1 MTETNEHLRC
11 FSVNDAASRLCVHRE
26 TVYRMVREGK
36 LRAVHIG
43 RKVCIPADA
52 LEELLTPAPQ
62 KSESDVAQKRRIITK
77 IV

>member
-1 MTETNEHLRC
+1 MTETHDHLRC

-36 LRAVHIG
+36 LRAIHIG

-52 LEELLTPAPQ
+52 LEEFLAPATQ
-62 KSESDVAQKRRIITK
+62 KPVSGATQKRRIITK

>member
-1 MTETNEHLRC
+1 MTESHDHLRC

-52 LEELLTPAPQ
+52 LEELLAPAPL
-62 KSESDVAQKRRIITK
+62 KPVSDVTQKRRIITK

>member
-11 FSVNDAASRLCVHRE
+11 FSVNDAASRLSVHRE

-43 RKVCIPADA
+43 RKVCIPAEA
-52 LEELLTPAPQ
+52 LEEFLAPAPQ
-62 KSESDVAQKRRIITK
+62 KPVSDGAQKRRIITQ

>member
-1 MTETNEHLRC
+1 MTETHEHLRC

-43 RKVCIPADA
+43 RKV
-52 LEELLTPAPQ
+52 
-62 KSESDVAQKRRIITK
+62 
-77 IV
+77 

>member
-1 MTETNEHLRC
+1 MTESHDRLRC

-43 RKVCIPADA
+43 RKVCIPAEA
-52 LEELLTPAPQ
+52 LEEFLAPVPQ
-62 KSESDVAQKRRIITK
+62 NPVSDGAQKRRIITK

>member
-11 FSVNDAASRLCVHRE
+11 FSVNDAASRLCVHRD
-26 TVYRMVREGK
+26 TLYRMVREGK

-43 RKVCIPADA
+43 RKVCIPAEA
-52 LEELLTPAPQ
+52 LEEFLAPAPQ
-62 KSESDVAQKRRIITK
+62 KPVSDGAQKRRIITQ

>member
-1 MTETNEHLRC
+1 MTESHDHLRC

-43 RKVCIPADA
+43 RKVCIPAEA
-52 LEELLTPAPQ
+52 LEELLSPVPQ
-62 KSESDVAQKRRIITK
+62 KSVSDVAQKRRIITK